1 MSANQDGSSS
11 TKIRATLE
19 VETADIKE
27 IQDLVQELKEAQ
39 SAAREIGATR
49 QSRVRTP
56 ETGQAPIRTEAFED
70 RGCIFGG
77 ETGKEEKFRDK
88 GSRAAI
94 QKENQFSKM
103 RDQVEELQETQG
115 GMMNSLIN
123 LGFTG
128 GIGAG
133 FAGNA
138 QQKIK
143 TGSAAVKSTAKG
155 GFLGGMA
162 GIGTGIGGLKGMMAM
177 GGIYGMIALAAIEV
191 GQSVIEM
198 MIAPGGLWDRR
209 FKRDIGKEEVK
220 MFDLREKEEINQGRR
235 IIRVTTSSGLR
246 GTTDQ
251 VRSNL
256 DYYKQGKRIFDLD
269 GTLITYQTGVGS
281 I

>member
-70 RGCIFGG
+70 RGGIFGG
-77 ETGKEEKFRDK
+77 ETGKEEKFRDRS
-88 GSRAAI
+88 SRAAV
-94 QKENQFSKM
+94 QKENQFTKM
-103 RDQVEELQETQG
+103 RDQVQEMQQEQST
-115 GMMNSLIN
+115 MMNSLIN

-128 GIGAG
+128 GVGAG
-133 FAGNA
+133 FSGNA
-138 QQKIK
+138 QQKIQA
-143 TGSAAVKSTAKG
+143 GSAAVKSTARG

-162 GIGTGIGGLKGMMAM
+162 GIGSGIGGLKGMMAM

-191 GQSVIEM
+191 GQSVIQM
-198 MIAPGGLWDRR
+198 MVAPGGLLDVR
-209 FKRDIGKEEVK
+209 FKRDISKEEVK
-220 MFDLREKEEINQGRR
+220 MFDLREKEEISQGRR

-246 GTTDQ
+246 GVSDQ

-269 GTLITYQTGVGS
+269 GTLLSQNTGVGNV
-281 I
+281 